1 MTTQQLT
8 TAIISSI
15 QKASA
20 DETGGTDVTPETSN
34 NAGTAFGGREGAK
47 RSKTD

>member
-8 TAIISSI
+8 TAIISLI
-15 QKASA
+15 KKATTE
-20 DETGGTDVTPETSN
+20 ETGGSDVTPNTSN
-34 NAGTAFGGREGAK
+34 NASNVFGGREGAK